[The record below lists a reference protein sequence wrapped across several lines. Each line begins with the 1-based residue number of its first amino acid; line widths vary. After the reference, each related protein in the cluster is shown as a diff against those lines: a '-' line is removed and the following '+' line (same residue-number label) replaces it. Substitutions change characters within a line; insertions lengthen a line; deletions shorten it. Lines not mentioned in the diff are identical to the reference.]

1 MRKRIKNPAAVLGAV
16 GALALAAVVW
26 AGQDEIELDDSEIF
40 FEFNSTDNDLGV
52 QIFLDGEGWKEMN
65 VIDPNQNKILKFKA
79 EGILQDVGGIT
90 ELRFESAEPAP
101 AEVLDAFPEGDY
113 DFEGKTV
120 EGDKL
125 VGEGTLSHDLPEAPV
140 FEIDQD
146 DDEVTIEWDADT
158 TGDVVGWEVIVANE
172 DEGTE
177 LFVQFPADTTEFEI
191 PEEYLETGSEF
202 KVEVLAIHENGN
214 KTITEETF
222 ELED

>member
-90 ELRFESAEPAP
+90 ELRFESAEPSP

-125 VGEGTLSHDLPEAPV
+125 VGEGTLSHDLPKAPV

-146 DDEVTIEWDADT
+146 DGEVTIEWDADT

-191 PEEYLETGSEF
+191 PEEFLETGSEF